1 MLFYISELYII
12 MSYRR
17 EEYDIEND
25 DTGFVFFRKGCYG
38 QFSPLVNENKT
49 AFGAYV
55 RGLITSQLCKI
66 G

>member
-12 MSYRR
+12 MSYRKSMILKMMIP
-17 EEYDIEND
+17 DL
-25 DTGFVFFRKGCYG
+25 FFRKGCYG